1 MVDRLRSMVGHF
13 IKVSLALICDICH
26 IAVVVVS
33 MVGDMLGPAIR
44 QGHRVGALNA
54 TCTVGGLPCIK
65 VCPGV
70 VIMYSIFKAVG
81 LRLIGVD
88 RMSRGVIFRCWS
100 VVGRN
105 RSMVYRCRG
114 VVGGIPS
121 LSKDHWQKTSNC

>member
-1 MVDRLRSMVGHF
+1 MISRLRCLIGHLV
-13 IKVSLALICDICH
+13 IVSFALICH
-26 IAVVVVS
+26 IRHKAAVVIC
-33 MVGDMLGPAIR
+33 MIGDMLGPAIR
-44 QGHRVGALNA
+44 QCHRVGALNA

-114 VVGGIPS
+114 VVRGIPS

>member
-1 MVDRLRSMVGHF
+1 MISRLRCPVGHLV
-13 IKVSLALICDICH
+13 IVSFALICH
-26 IAVVVVS
+26 IRHKAAVVIC
-33 MVGDMLGPAIR
+33 MIGDMLGPAIR
-44 QGHRVGALNA
+44 QCHRVGALNA